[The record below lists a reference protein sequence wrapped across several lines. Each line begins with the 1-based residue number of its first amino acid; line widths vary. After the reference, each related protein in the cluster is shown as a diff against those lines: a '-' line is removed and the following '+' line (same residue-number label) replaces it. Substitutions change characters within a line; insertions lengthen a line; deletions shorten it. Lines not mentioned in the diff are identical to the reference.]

1 MRLIDTLVLVG
12 ALNPA
17 DRYHEN
23 AKRHLGSLE
32 TRNDTVIP
40 ASSLIE
46 FDLVMKT
53 RKYTLD
59 EVQDTWFAM
68 SEIVKSGKVIGITP
82 GALRESAALREKGLG
97 YFDSLIAGLAIS
109 SVATI
114 VTNDKA
120 IARFVETEW

>member
-12 ALNPA
+12 ALNPM
-17 DRYHEN
+17 DRYHER
-23 AKRHLGSLE
+23 ARRHLSSLE
-32 TRNDTVIP
+32 TRGDTMIP

-53 RKYTLD
+53 RRYTLG
-59 EVQDTWFAM
+59 EVQDTWFALTDL
-68 SEIVKSGKVIGITP
+68 VKSEKILGMAP
-82 GALRESAALREKGLG
+82 AALREAAGLRDKGLG

-109 SVATI
+109 SRATI

-120 IARFVETEW
+120 IARLVKTEW